1 VININAKIQ
10 LNANKKTSLKHPRN
24 NRKQKRRSRESNNN
38 NNKKRDKTATF
49 IADYIKKTDCNLKEL
64 PKLFKLARNEDLK
77 ISKSAVMQE
86 YKTCLVEKAKAKAA
100 EKSKDNA
107 KDVEEDQELLTLFE
121 DNMKTWDKTHWREKP
136 NVYSSIVEN
145 VKGLDGKTNYM
156 HFVRNGKKGKSIDY
170 SGRRILT
177 SWPIDASNGG
187 LMSFDLKFGEE
198 NGENGCYE
206 SHVEIVK
213 QEEAKKRRE
222 EQRTKYENRRKAET
236 NRRNQCYNKPPC
248 NGNGRGIYRS
258 KYIKMPGWKSYWSA
272 ESSCT
277 CKCNSGWVG
286 ANCKTYMATSQCQS
300 VGDPHPLSLDGL
312 RYNMYD
318 AGEFLM
324 FKHPESP
331 VEIHILTR
339 MAHPRISA
347 TAGIAVKRGNTILSI
362 EQPHCGNGNNF
373 QVRATVNGRCQN
385 IGWGRR
391 WGWKDGLYYNGGRY
405 IYMRGVGN
413 IYVGGWW
420 RYGWWRGQCGSAYWL
435 NLYIRIRSP
444 RDGKAQGLC
453 GTFRGNRNT
462 DENYLIQKQGHR
474 HHHQIA
480 RKTRDE
486 NTIAAKDSF
495 FTCGAW
501 KPGFRYSPY
510 FKSLRSRASAGA
522 MKSRLENAAMMDAEQ
537 SLSREFAKD
546 KLFNKRTLGDDEKT
560 AMSKERAIA
569 ICKTKKEIVTEEALS
584 NCVNDLMTTGDTKV
598 EKVAAQESEEEQE
611 EAAENLKEDTKE
623 EEEELVVAE
632 KLKVPDKYDPVLQ
645 YCYGEK
651 CHTKWGEFNESNWK
665 QWKAYPEKV
674 YGTYL
679 DKWRRVTARIPDEA
693 KNKKFMFRFMQ
704 ANHTCYCCNDFYVS
718 NVKVQTGG
726 MPIAIVAE
734 QEFELYGDGELLGHG
749 EWFEPA
755 KDTLR
760 FRAPLGLAT
769 FAIKAK
775 GGKNGRS
782 GILGMFGKELVTS
795 SSWKCSVEQDGQ
807 GTWMK
812 ADFDDSK
819 WPTAVEEGQNGILP
833 WGVRP
838 GISKKA
844 FWIFS
849 HDTYNMRGQQVYC
862 RVNVKKAIHSDSI
875 EEDMSSRWSCKEGE
889 NRGAPKSIQL
899 NSDMMSSV
907 EIKSGNEKGEHFSP
921 SSAITASKEKSD
933 SSETRILMQINTEK
947 FMSQTV
953 EGQMLKN
960 AMLRLFVLDDT
971 KDDLLVCKLIRPWK
985 AGDVTWLT
993 APAFDGPAS
1002 NCIKM
1007 ENKLVTKGQWVD
1019 IDLTVWMREWITS
1032 PEQNYGVMIMPT
1044 GYDGVGFVSYLD
1056 PDANQRPRLS
1066 LSCHGDNF
1074 NIDHA
1079 KSNKF
1084 AFKEMKGSLIKEKA
1098 KGKGSKK
1105 TCSSKIIKNT

>member
-1 VININAKIQ
+1 M
-10 LNANKKTSLKHPRN
+10 
-24 NRKQKRRSRESNNN
+24 
-38 NNKKRDKTATF
+38 D
-49 IADYIKKTDCNLKEL
+49 
-64 PKLFKLARNEDLK
+64 
-77 ISKSAVMQE
+77 
-86 YKTCLVEKAKAKAA
+86 
-100 EKSKDNA
+100 
-107 KDVEEDQELLTLFE
+107 
-121 DNMKTWDKTHWREKP
+121 
-136 NVYSSIVEN
+136 
-145 VKGLDGKTNYM
+145 
-156 HFVRNGKKGKSIDY
+156 
-170 SGRRILT
+170 
-177 SWPIDASNGG
+177 
-187 LMSFDLKFGEE
+187 
-198 NGENGCYE
+198 
-206 SHVEIVK
+206 
-213 QEEAKKRRE
+213 
-222 EQRTKYENRRKAET
+222 
-236 NRRNQCYNKPPC
+236 RRNQCYNKPPC

-258 KYIKMPGWKSYWSA
+258 KYIKLPGWKSYWSA

-277 CKCNSGWVG
+277 CRCNPGYVG
-286 ANCKTYMATSQCQS
+286 RTCKTYMATSQCQS

-312 RYNMYD
+312 RFNMYD

-324 FKHPESP
+324 FKHPQSP
-331 VEIHILTR
+331 VEIHLLTR

-347 TAGIAVKRGNTILSI
+347 TAGIAVRRGHTVISI

-373 QVRATVNGRCQN
+373 QVRASVDGRCRN

-391 WGWKDGLYYNGGRY
+391 SGWKDGLYYNGGRY

-413 IYVGGWW
+413 IYIGGWW
-420 RYGWWRGQCGSAYWL
+420 RYRWWRGQCGSAYWL
-435 NLYIRIRSP
+435 NLYIRLRAP

-462 DENYLIQKQGHR
+462 DENYLIQKRGQR
-474 HHHQIA
+474 RHHQIA

-486 NTIAAKDSF
+486 NMVAAKDSF

-510 FKSLRSRASAGA
+510 FKSLRSQANAGVIKA
-522 MKSRLENAAMMDAEQ
+522 RLENAAMMDAEQ
-537 SLSREFAKD
+537 QLSREFARD
-546 KLFNKRTLGDDEKT
+546 KVFNKRTLGDDEKT
-560 AMSKERAIA
+560 AMPKTRALA
-569 ICKTKKEIVTEEALS
+569 ICKKKEDIVTEEALS

-611 EAAENLKEDTKE
+611 EAKENLKEDTKD
-623 EEEELVVAE
+623 EEEELVAAE
-632 KLKVPDKYDPVLQ
+632 KLKVPDQFDPVLQ
-645 YCYGEK
+645 YCAGEN

-679 DKWRRVTARIPDEA
+679 NKWKRMTARVPDEA
-693 KNKKFMFRFMQ
+693 RNKNFMFRFMQ

-718 NVKVQTGG
+718 NIKVVNGG
-726 MPIAIVAE
+726 IPIAMVAE
-734 QEFELYGDGELLGHG
+734 QEFELYGDGKLLGEG

-755 KDTLR
+755 KDTFR
-760 FRAPLGLAT
+760 FRAPLGTET

-775 GGKNGRS
+775 GGKNVRS
-782 GILGMFGKELVTS
+782 GILGMFGKDLVTS

-812 ADFDDSK
+812 PDFDDSK

-833 WGVRP
+833 WGERP

-844 FWIFS
+844 FWIFT

-875 EEDMSSRWSCKEGE
+875 EEDLSSRWSCKEGE

-907 EIKSGNEKGEHFSP
+907 EIKSGNEKEEHFSP
-921 SSAITASKEKSD
+921 SSAITAAKEKSD
-933 SSETRILMQINTEK
+933 GSETRILMHVNTEK
-947 FMSQTV
+947 FMSQTI
-953 EGQMLKN
+953 EGQMIKN
-960 AMLRLFVLDDT
+960 VMLRLFVLDDT

-985 AGDVTWLT
+985 AADVTWLT
-993 APAFDGPAS
+993 APAFDGPSS
-1002 NCIKM
+1002 NCIRLNNKM
-1007 ENKLVTKGQWVD
+1007 VIKGKWVD

-1032 PEQNYGVMIMPT
+1032 PEHNYGIMIMPT
-1044 GYDGVGFVSYLD
+1044 GFDGVGFVSYLD

-1066 LSCHGDNF
+1066 LSCHGDRF

-1079 KSNKF
+1079 PSNKF
-1084 AFKEMKGSLIKEKA
+1084 AFKEMQSKLVKPRSMKTSSVTKTVKRGKTSKQMEHVNKIHKRRMAVKRNGEEIVKKNLTIKKNEEHEKAEEAKYHPKYVDSDGWVVGHAKSYADVEQHEKWKAKAEERKKNEEKLKEEKVKEKA
-1098 KGKGSKK
+1098 REQKEKKEKEENKKQEQHIKEEEMKKHREEEIKAAREQEVKSRKRMTDVEEQRAKDKIKHVQLEGNRTAEANSKEAIRIATEPKEASDIEQQHKEALEDTRAKYKLQDEKHNKLSGKF
-1105 TCSSKIIKNT
+1105 